1 MRSGMLM
8 LVATCGQSPSPS
20 KMPGSRC
27 GFLTVGS
34 IPLTHELLGADVC
47 QGWLSPELYL
57 RRPPAKN
64 EQYRL
69 DRMLKAAAERGV
81 KVNVIVYKE
90 VSVLFLSLYLCGAN
104 DRMQVT
110 QALTRKYLTPTLP
123 DYLHS
128 LFPRSTNV
136 ITYTLTR
143 LGH

>member
-8 LVATCGQSPSPS
+8 LVATCGRCPLPL

-34 IPLTHELLGADVC
+34 LFLTHELLGPDVC

-81 KVNVIVYKE
+81 QVNVIVYKE
-90 VSVLFLSLYLCGAN
+90 VGMLFL
-104 DRMQVT
+104 
-110 QALTRKYLTPTLP
+110 
-123 DYLHS
+123 
-128 LFPRSTNV
+128 
-136 ITYTLTR
+136 
-143 LGH
+143 